1 MQATPTSQPKD
12 VVSHTKLHRGS
23 AEAAR
28 GAHNPEVTGSTPVP
42 GIYHLSDLK
51 KPMVIARATINTS
64 NLHRSGAE
72 EARGTHNPE
81 DLGSSPSSGIYH
93 SPSLQKL
100 VV

>member
-1 MQATPTSQPKD
+1 MS
-12 VVSHTKLHRGS
+12 SHTQKLHRGG

-28 GAHNPEVTGSTPVP
+28 GAHNPEVTGSKPVP
-42 GIYHLSDLK
+42 GIYHLSDLSES
-51 KPMVIARATINTS
+51 ATLYPHTAK
-64 NLHRSGAE
+64 LHRTGAE